1 MGEGRVSSRGARAL
15 AHQTFAQRAHA
26 AIQKHVGEARTP
38 AAHWKTGINLAWV
51 RWAREDGTHFYLAL
65 RRHLDWV
72 TGEAAIA
79 LGPLELEDLPLLA
92 ADEPVPLGV
101 PGYRI
106 RLGHLLH
113 DEDRWW
119 PAGSSPAE
127 ERERLEW
134 LALQLRTS
142 AESHFRRRP
151 IRRS

>member
-1 MGEGRVSSRGARAL
+1 MGEGRVSSGGTRAPARR
-15 AHQTFAQRAHA
+15 TFAQRARA
-26 AIQKHVGEARTP
+26 AIQKHIGEARTP
-38 AAHWKTGINLAWV
+38 AAHWTTAINLAWV

-79 LGPLELEDLPLLA
+79 RAPLPLEDLPLLA
-92 ADEPVPLGV
+92 ADDAVPAGA

-106 RLGHLLH
+106 RLGALLH

-119 PAGSSPAE
+119 PAGASPAE
-127 ERERLEW
+127 EQEQLEW

-151 IRRS
+151 IPRR